1 MEDEAKVSIYEL
13 FMLGLCVYV
22 LVTLSLTTFISLDPE
37 VKAILEYIDN
47 AVCVLFLGDFTYK
60 LLTAKSKRA
69 YLKWGWIDLLSSIPM
84 VDPFRWGRFARV
96 FRIFRMLRAVRSA
109 RAISVHILRYRGEA
123 TIAVVGLM
131 TVILMTVSS
140 IAVLD
145 FEREVNGN
153 IQSAEDALWWSFA
166 TITTVGYGDRYP
178 VSTGGRVVAAV
189 LMVAGVGLFGT
200 VSGLFASVFMHPGQE
215 SEEVSL
221 SEIQR
226 KLVELNAKLDAL
238 QSHLPRVRE

>member
-109 RAISVHILRYRGEA
+109 RAISVPILRYRGEA